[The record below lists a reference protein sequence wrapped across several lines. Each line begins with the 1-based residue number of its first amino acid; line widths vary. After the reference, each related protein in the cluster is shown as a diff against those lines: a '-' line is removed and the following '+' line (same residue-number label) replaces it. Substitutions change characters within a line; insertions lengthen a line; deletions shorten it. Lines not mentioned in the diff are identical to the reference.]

1 MSTQI
6 ELLYPG
12 CSGAQLVDKINEI
25 ISVLNDVDQTTD
37 YEKLEN
43 KPSINGVTISG
54 ELTTKDL
61 PFSLEDASDFS
72 SVMDTLATK
81 AEVSDVIED
90 ASTAAVS
97 EVSELLSGKVD
108 SDPVN
113 VSEATLFNENSF
125 IYIFT
130 PQEGIHKVKISLLS
144 DNIAIRSISADNLKK
159 AVITQMAILA
169 VSGEQDGSNTTFKI
183 ESDYISGTSMLFLN
197 GQRLA
202 PGIDYMEIPYG
213 FTIISEYIP
222 EKDDI
227 ILFQAVPK

>member
-12 CSGAQLVDKINEI
+12 CSGSQLIDKINEI
-25 ISVLNDVDQTTD
+25 IAVLNDVDQTTD

-43 KPSINGVTISG
+43 KPSINGVIISG
-54 ELTTKDL
+54 DLTSKDL
-61 PFSLEDASDFS
+61 PFAIEDASDYS
-72 SVMDTLATK
+72 SLMETLATK
-81 AEVSDVIED
+81 SEVSDVIVD
-90 ASTAAVS
+90 ASAAAVS
-97 EVSELLSGKVD
+97 EVSALLSGKVD

-113 VSEATLFNENSF
+113 VSEATLFNEDSF
-125 IYIFT
+125 VYIFT
-130 PQEGIHKVKISLLS
+130 REGIRKVKISLLS
-144 DNIAIRSISADNLKK
+144 DNIALRNVSSDNLKK

-169 VSGEQDGSNTTFKI
+169 VSGEQDGSNTTFKV